1 MKITDDMLTGWFP
14 PQVKPVRVG
23 VYEAFMEVFTDRFGT
38 SHLEF
43 GFSRWDGRR
52 WGAMHTDIKSANEL
66 LPWHAAAQAKSW
78 RGLKE
83 PQRD

>member
-14 PQVKPVRVG
+14 GDVKPVRVG
-23 VYEAFMEVFTDRFGT
+23 EYERLYGNNPYIDKWNGQKWVYGPAGEECFTQIR
-38 SHLEF
+38 
-43 GFSRWDGRR
+43 
-52 WGAMHTDIKSANEL
+52 
-66 LPWHAAAQAKSW
+66 PW

>member
-14 PQVKPVRVG
+14 PHIKPIHPGNYQVKS
-23 VYEAFMEVFTDRFGT
+23 RFEECT
-38 SHLEF
+38 VPWTAY
-43 GFSRWDGRR
+43 WDGRLWATSKNGQILHWQDR
-52 WGAMHTDIKSANEL
+52 I
-66 LPWHAAAQAKSW
+66 W

>member
-14 PQVKPVRVG
+14 PDTKPIHRG
-23 VYEAFMEVFTDRFGT
+23 VYPTEIRWG
-38 SHLEF
+38 SLIKK
-43 GFSRWDGRR
+43 GFSYWNGKYWSHGESTPQEAERLSRQ
-52 WGAMHTDIKSANEL
+52 
-66 LPWHAAAQAKSW
+66 AAIGIQGKYW